1 MVWQPVRAGRD
12 HLGQF
17 SNQGAVDALTELVW
31 NSLDAE
37 ADEVEVVVETQTM
50 GPENLRYVT
59 RVIVSDNGHGMDHDR
74 ALSAFASLG
83 DSWKKSLKGRT
94 VNGKRALHG
103 RQGRGRFYVY
113 SLGGRAHWWSVTE
126 AGDERSRVEIVG
138 EQSKI
143 DGFTVEDPVRTD
155 EPVGTRVVVFVEQ
168 GRSLT
173 QLLRGDLRLQLA
185 ARLAAHLLANEDIV
199 VRVNGDVLDARSLIE
214 GEPEDVVVDET
225 SDARHDG
232 QRPPMLTIVDWTE
245 EMRRAPGLVLCNES
259 GMALLVLDKPASSA
273 AVKSTGYLKW
283 SGFGQNADL
292 TLATMQYPDLIAE
305 ATRLFEQHVKARLG
319 AVTATVVSR
328 LIAEGIYPYATVE
341 IDDPIKQ
348 TERDM
353 FDLVAVTAR
362 SALNA
367 GNRQQ
372 REMSARLLKLA
383 LEERPEGLDKILS
396 DTLDL
401 TAEDRDQLA
410 DMLSYSSLGRIVGAA
425 TEVTRRLD
433 LLSTLR
439 YHIYGAGVSD
449 KMREVDQLHPL
460 IRDNTWIFGEDW
472 HLSRSEASLTKV
484 LRDNVHDEALLEA
497 QLIDSGGEVRRNDG
511 RTGRLD
517 LVLQR
522 TIRAPGQTARL
533 VVELKRPSCR
543 LGERE
548 LSQIRSYARAL
559 SQHSGMG
566 PSKWTF
572 LLVGSR
578 IDEDAI
584 GDQINQSG
592 RPRGLLLPKENYE
605 VWVATWGELI
615 DQAERRLDFYKDQ
628 LQYDISQ
635 ESAVERVRSRHSE
648 LLPPELVED

>member
-37 ADEVEVVVETQTM
+37 ADEVDVVVETQTM

-59 RVIVSDNGHGMDHDR
+59 RLVVSDNGHGMSHEQ

-83 DSWKKSLKGRT
+83 DSWKKTLKGRT

-113 SLGGRAHWWSVTE
+113 SLGGRARWSSVTE
-126 AGDERSRVEIVG
+126 AGDDRSRVEIVG

-143 DGFTVEDPVRTD
+143 DGFTVDDPVRTD

-173 QLLRGDLRLQLA
+173 QLLREDLRFQLA

-199 VRVNGDVLDARSLIE
+199 VRVNGEVLDARSLIE

-225 SDARHDG
+225 SDA
-232 QRPPMLTIVDWTE
+232 QQPPTLTIVDWTE
-245 EMRRAPGLVLCNES
+245 EMRRAPGLVLCNEN

-328 LIAEGIYPYATVE
+328 LIDEGIYPYATVE
-341 IDDPIKQ
+341 IDDPIKR

-362 SALNA
+362 STLSA

-410 DMLSYSSLGRIVGAA
+410 DMLRYSSLGRIVGAA

-439 YHIYGAGVSD
+439 HHIYGAGTAD

-484 LRDNVHDEALLEA
+484 LRDNLHDEALLEA
-497 QLIDSGGEVRRNDG
+497 QLAESGGEVRRSDG

-533 VVELKRPSCR
+533 VVELKRPRCR

-559 SQHSGMG
+559 SQHFGMG

-572 LLVGSR
+572 LLVGST
-578 IDEDAI
+578 IDENAI

-592 RPRGLLLPKENYE
+592 RARGLLVQNENYE

-615 DQAERRLDFYKDQ
+615 DRAERRLDFYRVQ

-635 ESAVERVRSRHSE
+635 ESAVDRVRSRHSA